1 MLTYADVCSL
11 CGSMR
16 LFSSSASDGTV
27 RSWALVEDADEEPA
41 ELERPEA
48 VPLPEEKRKKWCEMR
63 SSAGRLKGLTLPVD
77 EALSY

>member
-27 RSWALVEDADEEPA
+27 RSWALVEDADDEELA

-48 VPLPEEKRKKWCEMR
+48 VPVPEEKRKKWC
-63 SSAGRLKGLTLPVD
+63 V
-77 EALSY
+77 